1 MPSPYAEAIDLIRT
15 TIVARARLYKHL
27 VMLVSALIVGAT
39 GTALAWNNAH
49 PLLLLCVLPCVV
61 VSHAALDLAL
71 VHRWHRQAHARW
83 AAGSIELPLLIKT
96 VQQVPGLPEGTVQG
110 MLETL
115 IAWQGAPVAIEDRA
129 AFVDAAAELSR
140 LDRER
145 LAGRAVAW
153 GFLAVGVLLAA
164 WTPVGLPGLALA
176 AMPWPILLLL
186 RFRRLRRLRALSQ
199 PP

>member
-1 MPSPYAEAIDLIRT
+1 VSSPYAEAIELIRT

-39 GTALAWNNAH
+39 GTALAWHSAR

-83 AAGSIELPLLIKT
+83 AAGSIELPLLINT
-96 VQQVPGLPEGTVQG
+96 VQQVPGLPEGTVHG

-115 IAWQGAPVAIEDRA
+115 IGWQGAPVPIDGRP

-153 GFLAVGVLLAA
+153 GFLAAGVLLAS
-164 WTPVGLPGLALA
+164 WTPIGLPGLALA
-176 AMPWPILLLL
+176 AVPWPVLLLL
-186 RFRRLRRLRALSQ
+186 RFRRVRASSRGL
-199 PP
+199 